1 MCLWNA
7 PCSCYLFFNINYYLF
22 FEYLVLTGFSF
33 NTCVLKSVTQKLFD
47 THINPITDD
56 SPDFSFYSL
65 SFNINSLRMN
75 EEDYTQVSPLLDRVE
90 TTQTRR
96 SMIIQRICALCCVMF
111 AVLDCEFLDKEKSV
125 YYVPFNKS

>member
-1 MCLWNA
+1 M
-7 PCSCYLFFNINYYLF
+7 
-22 FEYLVLTGFSF
+22 
-33 NTCVLKSVTQKLFD
+33 TQKLFD

-65 SFNINSLRMN
+65 SLNINSLRMN

-111 AVLDCEFLDKEKSV
+111 AVLDCEFVGQGKVSLL
-125 YYVPFNKS
+125 PFNKSFKKCVHIYNYFLFLTATYFRGSISRNPSEVREPV